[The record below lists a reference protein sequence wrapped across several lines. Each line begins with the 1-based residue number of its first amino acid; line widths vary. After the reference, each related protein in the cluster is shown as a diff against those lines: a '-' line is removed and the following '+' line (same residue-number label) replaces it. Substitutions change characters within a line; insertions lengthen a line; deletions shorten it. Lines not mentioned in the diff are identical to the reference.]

1 MLLKVPARRAVAVA
15 AVAVACG
22 AGIAACSRDAAP
34 APTVT
39 VTATA
44 TVTANPIDV
53 IEDAIGDINTL
64 TEFVMPD
71 VTGLSLQDA
80 QDQLQAV
87 GSFLMD
93 QEDATDQG
101 RTQINDS
108 NWTVCTQ
115 DPAPGTVHSKLAIVT
130 LYSVKKDEA
139 CP

>member
-1 MLLKVPARRAVAVA
+1 MDVSKRIRAVTALGLACALAVA
-15 AVAVACG
+15 GCSQSPSPRPAV
-22 AGIAACSRDAAP
+22 
-34 APTVT
+34 TVT
-39 VTATA
+39 VTE
-44 TVTANPIDV
+44 TVSAGPVDI
-53 IEDAIGDINTL
+53 IEDALDDIDTL

-93 QEDATDQG
+93 QKDATDQG

-108 NWTVCTQ
+108 NWKVCTQ

-130 LYSVKKDEA
+130 LYSVKNDEA

>member
-1 MLLKVPARRAVAVA
+1 MNSLARASA
-15 AVAVACG
+15 AVAMACAWAVG
-22 AGIAACSRDAAP
+22 AAGCAGDGDPRP
-34 APTVT
+34 GPTVT

-71 VTGLSLQDA
+71 LVGLNLQDA
-80 QDQLQAV
+80 QNHLQDL
-87 GSFLMD
+87 GSFLLD

-101 RTQINDS
+101 RNQVDDS
-108 NWTVCTQ
+108 NWTVCSQ

-130 LYSVKKDEA
+130 LYAVKNDEA

>member
-1 MLLKVPARRAVAVA
+1 MDVSKRIRAVTALGLACALAVA
-15 AVAVACG
+15 GCSQSPSPRPAV
-22 AGIAACSRDAAP
+22 
-34 APTVT
+34 TVT
-39 VTATA
+39 VTE
-44 TVTANPIDV
+44 TVSAGPVDI
-53 IEDAIGDINTL
+53 IEDALDDIDTL

-80 QDQLQAV
+80 QDQLQAL
-87 GSFLMD
+87 GSFLMN

>member
-1 MLLKVPARRAVAVA
+1 MDVSKRIRAVTALGLACALAVA
-15 AVAVACG
+15 GCSQSPSPRPAV
-22 AGIAACSRDAAP
+22 
-34 APTVT
+34 TVT
-39 VTATA
+39 VTE
-44 TVTANPIDV
+44 TVSAGPVDI
-53 IEDAIGDINTL
+53 IEDALDDIDTL

-71 VTGLSLQDA
+71 VIVLSLQDA
-80 QDQLQAV
+80 QDQLQAL
-87 GSFLMD
+87 GSFLMN

>member
-1 MLLKVPARRAVAVA
+1 MDVSKRTRAVTALGLACALAVA
-15 AVAVACG
+15 GCSQSPSPRPAV
-22 AGIAACSRDAAP
+22 
-34 APTVT
+34 TVT
-39 VTATA
+39 VTE
-44 TVTANPIDV
+44 TVSAGPVDI
-53 IEDAIGDINTL
+53 IEDALDDIDTL

-80 QDQLQAV
+80 QDQLQAL
-87 GSFLMD
+87 GSFLMN

>member
-1 MLLKVPARRAVAVA
+1 MDVSKRIRAVTALGLACALAVA
-15 AVAVACG
+15 GCSQSPSPRPAV
-22 AGIAACSRDAAP
+22 
-34 APTVT
+34 TVT
-39 VTATA
+39 VTE
-44 TVTANPIDV
+44 TVSAGPVDI
-53 IEDAIGDINTL
+53 IEDALDDIDTL

-80 QDQLQAV
+80 QDQLQAL